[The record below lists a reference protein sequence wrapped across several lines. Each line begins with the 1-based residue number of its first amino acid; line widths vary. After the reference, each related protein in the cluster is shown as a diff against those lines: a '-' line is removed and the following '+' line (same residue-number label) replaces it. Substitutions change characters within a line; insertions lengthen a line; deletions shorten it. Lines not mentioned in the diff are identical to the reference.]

1 MTLRTD
7 HAAGGVFV
15 AFGLIVLAMS
25 GELPFGTLSFPGAG
39 MMPKLTA
46 GALMFFGL
54 VLIVRAHESPP
65 LAGIARGDFWHAARV
80 TAVTATAIALYRTL
94 GFIVTMA
101 LMLFVLIFGTER
113 RHPLYA
119 GIFSIGVVL
128 LTYVLFTHALKTPLD
143 AGIFGF

>member
-1 MTLRTD
+1 MTLRID
-7 HAAGGVFV
+7 HIAGGVFIV
-15 AFGLIVLAMS
+15 FGVLVLAAS
-25 GELPFGTLSFPGAG
+25 GDLPFGTLSFPGAG

-54 VLIVRAHESPP
+54 MLIVRARESSP
-65 LAGIARGDFWHAARV
+65 LASIARGDFWHAARV

-119 GIFSIGVVL
+119 GVFSVGVVL
-128 LTYVLFTHALKTPLD
+128 LTYVMFTHALKTPLD

>member
-15 AFGLIVLAMS
+15 VFGLAVLAIS
-25 GELPFGTLSFPGAG
+25 GDLPFGTLSFPGAG

-54 VLIVRAHESPP
+54 MLIVRARESSP
-65 LAGIARGDFWHAARV
+65 LASIARGDFWHAARV
-80 TAVTATAIALYRTL
+80 TAITATAIALYRSL
-94 GFIVTMA
+94 GFVVTMT
-101 LMLFVLIFGTER
+101 LLLFALIFGTER

>member
-1 MTLRTD
+1 MDPRLPSTD
-7 HAAGGVFV
+7 DDAERERSVRLLAEWSSRETGIRGCSV
-15 AFGLIVLAMS
+15 ALYGSL
-25 GELPFGTLSFPGAG
+25 
-39 MMPKLTA
+39 
-46 GALMFFGL
+46 
-54 VLIVRAHESPP
+54 
-65 LAGIARGDFWHAARV
+65 ARGDFWHAARV

-119 GIFSIGVVL
+119 GVFSVGVVL